1 MARPVKKLIHTPEQ
15 QIKDFF
21 IDESMKRIY
30 PKNGYNVLW
39 FMVYGLWKNFIKF

>member
-39 FMVYGLWKNFIKF
+39 FMVYGRIL